1 MVAREEVEAQLRQAQ
16 KQIALHAAQNMR
28 RASSRTDPAQQI
40 MDMQQQHDEQLLML
54 QAAVDSNARVTALQ
68 ERMQQNAIAALKQKA
83 RRSDERRAKAEFK
96 VQTEK
101 LERLAAEA
109 VVRKVEK
116 ENAAKERTLQQLRTP
131 RAEWK
136 GRPPAQAAAIHA
148 AIVGQGANTPQYWR
162 AQMDA
167 KNNLIV
173 QLRAAAEESQK
184 KSTLQLEL
192 AAAESQKKIGS
203 LEKRS
208 VRALMKRSVQAVV
221 NNKTTK
227 DLKSLSYG
235 LATRQHF
242 IDIASLN
249 IPAQTLVKL
258 YRKLH
263 LFYFPHLKELH
274 DWEVPTAGYMKEC
287 SEMIGH
293 AAESCAAH
301 DLAEGVEYCVGMDG
315 STKDAW
321 HLMTANARVH
331 SAQCCR
337 CRQWWHR
344 EECVSARPAIC
355 SEGWG
360 HRWHRISKGFLA
372 EYIAGI
378 GEAAR

>member
-1 MVAREEVEAQLRQAQ
+1 
-16 KQIALHAAQNMR
+16 
-28 RASSRTDPAQQI
+28 
-40 MDMQQQHDEQLLML
+40 
-54 QAAVDSNARVTALQ
+54 
-68 ERMQQNAIAALKQKA
+68 
-83 RRSDERRAKAEFK
+83 
-96 VQTEK
+96 
-101 LERLAAEA
+101 
-109 VVRKVEK
+109 
-116 ENAAKERTLQQLRTP
+116 
-131 RAEWK
+131 
-136 GRPPAQAAAIHA
+136 
-148 AIVGQGANTPQYWR
+148 
-162 AQMDA
+162 MDA
-167 KNNLIV
+167 KNSLIV

-321 HLMTANARVH
+321 HLMTANARVR
-331 SAQCCR
+331 SAADVASGGTGKNVYPRGPQLAAKGGGTCGAESQKDFWLDTLQESGKR
-337 CRQWWHR
+337 LDEWR
-344 EECVSARPAIC
+344 ESAAWVGRAVVR
-355 SEGWG
+355 G
-360 HRWHRISKGFLA
+360 
-372 EYIAGI
+372 AGAGAGGGAGVGAGVGGGAGVGA
-378 GEAAR
+378 GEAGAEPWQPLVATPAARELTNAKTVATINDGEATAKSAAEAVAKDKERALCVDCVYGARRVGCSHA